1 VDRYRLEYEIKSNG
15 LTEEEFCKKVGI
27 SRSALF
33 RKKSGKTEFT
43 LGEIKKIMDVLHLE
57 TANDIFFAK

>member
-1 VDRYRLEYEIKSNG
+1 MDRYRLEYEIKSNG

-43 LGEIKKIMDVLHLE
+43 LGEIKKIMDVLNLE